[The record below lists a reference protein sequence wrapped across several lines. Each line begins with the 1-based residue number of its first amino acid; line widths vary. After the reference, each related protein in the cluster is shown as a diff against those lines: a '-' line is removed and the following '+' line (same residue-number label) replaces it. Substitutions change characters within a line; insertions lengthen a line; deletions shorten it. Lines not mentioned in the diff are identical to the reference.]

1 MIVRQNSVFV
11 GVFLLPVVRFRAI
24 SYAWC
29 AGNVA
34 IGAELWA
41 DRLRKHW
48 GETGGTLGDKDR
60 EIRVRTGKF
69 TLMRAAWARRDK
81 LRVAY

>member
-11 GVFLLPVVRFRAI
+11 GVFLLPVVRFRVS

-48 GETGGTLGDKDR
+48 GETGCTLGDKDR

-69 TLMRAAWARRDK
+69 TLMRAAWTRRDK
-81 LRVAY
+81 LRVL

>member
-1 MIVRQNSVFV
+1 MIVRQNSGFV
-11 GVFLLPVVRFRAI
+11 GVFLLPVVRFHAS
-24 SYAWC
+24 SYAWF

-34 IGAELWA
+34 IGGELWA

-69 TLMRAAWARRDK
+69 TLMRVGKAPRDK
-81 LRVAY
+81 WRVL